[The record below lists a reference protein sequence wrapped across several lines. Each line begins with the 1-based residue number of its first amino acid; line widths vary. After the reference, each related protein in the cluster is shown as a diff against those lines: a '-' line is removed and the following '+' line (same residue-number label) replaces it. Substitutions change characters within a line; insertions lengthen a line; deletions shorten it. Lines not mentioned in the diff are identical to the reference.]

1 MLFTKNH
8 ANALFARQDP
18 GYKCRFTFSFSKWSH
33 KTRDDPM
40 TGLLPEVGD
49 NLGQIHSRRDMAQH
63 NLEFATKMGNQTKAA
78 LLCAG
83 FHLPK

>member
-1 MLFTKNH
+1 MLCTKNH

-18 GYKCRFTFSFSKWSH
+18 DINVVLLSYSKWSH

-40 TGLLPEVGD
+40 TGLMPEVGD